1 MPTDAAD
8 GHHIGFDRDEL
19 ATSPYARFFK
29 PSMAPLPEHVC
40 QALLTGAVSHEL
52 MPAVEQ
58 AGDLQN
64 AGYWP
69 IETGYT
75 LSPDGAM
82 RVFALTHMPGVTPA
96 MWDWW
101 FAWHSGQAQRYKL
114 WHPQAHLHASWQDGR
129 DDLDHYVGRTSNVVE
144 DIGSS
149 RARLSIRF
157 VAPASLGLD
166 GKRLASTGETAICAR
181 GSATGTPME
190 ASWLIHYVRPVE
202 GGSEMRSRF
211 WIAGNNLRPHGMNG
225 SMGRLIGR
233 ALSSL
238 KRPTSTQAAEL
249 LVHCSQEMSHMAGIL
264 PELYATFGKS
274 K

>member
-1 MPTDAAD
+1 MPTDATNEY
-8 GHHIGFDRDEL
+8 HIGFDRDEL
-19 ATSPYARFFK
+19 ATSPYAKFFK
-29 PSMAPLPEHVC
+29 PVMVPLPEHVR
-40 QALLTGAVSHEL
+40 QALLTGAVSHDL
-52 MPAVEQ
+52 MPPVEQ

-64 AGYWP
+64 GGYWP

-82 RVFALTHMPGVTPA
+82 RVFALTEMPGVTPA

-101 FAWHSGQAQRYKL
+101 FAWHSGHAQRYKL
-114 WHPQAHLHASWQDGR
+114 WHPQAHLHASWQDGCEDSDR
-129 DDLDHYVGRTSNVVE
+129 YVGRTSNVVE
-144 DIGSS
+144 YIGPTCT
-149 RARLSIRF
+149 RLSIRF

-166 GKRLASTGETAICAR
+166 EKRLASAGETAICAR
-181 GSATGTPME
+181 GSATGTPIE